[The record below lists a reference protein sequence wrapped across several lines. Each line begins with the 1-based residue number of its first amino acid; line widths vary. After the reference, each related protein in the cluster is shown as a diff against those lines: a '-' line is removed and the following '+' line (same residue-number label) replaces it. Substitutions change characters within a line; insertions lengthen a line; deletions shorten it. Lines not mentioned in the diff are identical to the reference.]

1 MTKAALRRR
10 ASIRPA
16 RRGRPAARAA
26 LRPSQLPCNGRRKRR
41 ALRIA
46 LALALALALAWWL
59 ARPQPEP
66 ASPPEPE
73 PASAPTSRP
82 VRKAAKKIA
91 KPPPPAPSLVDEARL
106 RAALQQRA
114 PDLRACS
121 VPPGA
126 PPQVPARLRVAADGK
141 MRSVELTSPVPI
153 PAPLASCLRER
164 MSAWQFDDLRL
175 QSEVAVLVTFALR

>member
-1 MTKAALRRR
+1 MTPALRRR
-10 ASIRPA
+10 AGIRSARRTRPQRAAVRPA
-16 RRGRPAARAA
+16 RVPRK
-26 LRPSQLPCNGRRKRR
+26 RKRR

-59 ARPQPEP
+59 ARPEPPEP
-66 ASPPEPE
+66 PAPEPE
-73 PASAPTSRP
+73 PAAAPKP
-82 VRKAAKKIA
+82 PPPRKAAKKIA
-91 KPPPPAPSLVDEARL
+91 KPAAPAPSLVDEARL

-126 PPQVPARLRVAADGK
+126 PPQVPARLRVAANGK

-164 MSAWQFDDLRL
+164 ISAWQFDDLRL